1 MCYFSTLKML
11 QFALALIKT
20 KNRHLFDQFVNG
32 KIVFSHFLMKPFF
45 TSPFMCQIHDSFQ
58 EPSQML
64 THNKTSGSFVMI
76 QKSND
81 HFKTR

>member
-1 MCYFSTLKML
+1 
-11 QFALALIKT
+11 
-20 KNRHLFDQFVNG
+20 
-32 KIVFSHFLMKPFF
+32 
-45 TSPFMCQIHDSFQ
+45 MCQIHDSFQ

-81 HFKTR
+81 HFKTRYKIENKFIYIQNLLKQEKDSLNFGS